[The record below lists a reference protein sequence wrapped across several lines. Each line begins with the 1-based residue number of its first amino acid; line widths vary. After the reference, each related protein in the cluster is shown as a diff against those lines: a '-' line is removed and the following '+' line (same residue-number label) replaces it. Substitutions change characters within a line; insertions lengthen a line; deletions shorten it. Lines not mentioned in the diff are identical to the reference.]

1 MGKNLTKKEAD
12 FCCLAA
18 TLGNASEAAYK
29 AGFTVL
35 PQRKA
40 EKLMRKKQ
48 ISDEILKIKEKNA
61 QNEEALTGLRRIAF
75 GSVADAVNLAVNFDS
90 GSGSGADTHSL
101 DLFSVSEIKYTSG
114 KGVEIKFYDRLKALG
129 MLLEAE
135 SVKENAGA
143 LSIYEA
149 LERSAGRSGED
160 E

>member
-18 TLGNASEAAYK
+18 SLGNAAEAAYK

-90 GSGSGADTHSL
+90 DSGTDTHSL

-129 MLLEAE
+129 MLLDAE
-135 SVKENAGA
+135 SVKENAGV

-149 LERSAGRSGED
+149 LSRSAGQASEY